1 MDILNLIQVLSLSKI
16 MIKIN
21 INEIDRRNYPKI
33 IAIYAI
39 IKGDKVYIGKS
50 IDVISRLMYH
60 KTNTLKGGDMY
71 ILEAYK
77 HITNFDLMIM
87 EDFYISKFKALGYK
101 VINVADA
108 LPKRIRNFLMGKT
121 RKIKLYNQ
129 FLNEDYLNISDIFDI
144 EVYVNS
150 KGTPYMRM
158 RK

>member
-1 MDILNLIQVLSLSKI
+1 

-39 IKGDKVYIGKS
+39 IKEDKVYIGKS

-77 HITNFDLMIM
+77 YITNFDLMVM
-87 EDFYISKFKALGYK
+87 EDFYICKFKALGYK
-101 VINVADA
+101 VVNVADA
-108 LPKRIRNFLMGKT
+108 IPKRIRKFLMGKT
-121 RKIKLYNQ
+121 CKVKLYNQ
-129 FLNEDYLNISDIFDI
+129 FLNEDYSNMSNIFDI
-144 EVYVNS
+144 EVFVNS

-158 RK
+158 CK

>member
-1 MDILNLIQVLSLSKI
+1 MF
-16 MIKIN
+16 KIN
-21 INEIDRRNYPKI
+21 IDEIDRRNFPKI